1 VGLFDNHCTPV
12 NTDLD
17 MGNMQQDGPD
27 YSRYTKEEL
36 EDVLNNIDK
45 VQFPERYREALEMLS
60 KRIDKHATEPSHN
73 KGAALPLPP
82 KQKWSEQ
89 LLITRLVVSI
99 FLIML
104 FAVFPTIFVEFMTA
118 KNWTE
123 NTTGVIWALAF
134 ILVAMWFICLKED
147 TLLTQRLL
155 DSWRGKLAIMVMPLL
170 FMLMS
175 WGFIDKS
182 LPLGL
187 HMLSAQ
193 QNVRYDMNYRKRSG
207 KKYCRQRVE
216 ILETNELENADL
228 CMAESQRDGLP
239 ERGTITV
246 LGTQSMFG
254 MWIEG
259 FRI

>member
-1 VGLFDNHCTPV
+1 
-12 NTDLD
+12 
-17 MGNMQQDGPD
+17 MEKRQQGGPD
-27 YSRYTKEEL
+27 YSQYTKEEL

-45 VQFPERYREALEMLS
+45 VQFPERYKEVLEMLA
-60 KRIDKHATEPSHN
+60 KKIDEHATKRAHN
-73 KGAALPLPP
+73 KGAARPLPP

-89 LLITRLVVSI
+89 RLITRLLVGT

-104 FAVFPTIFVEFMTA
+104 FAVFPTMFVEFMTA

-123 NTTGVIWALAF
+123 DTTGVIWALAF
-134 ILVAMWFICLKED
+134 ILVAMWFICLRED
-147 TLLTQRLL
+147 TSLTQRLL
-155 DSWRGKLAIMVMPLL
+155 DTWRGKLAIMVMPLL
-170 FMLMS
+170 FMLIS

-193 QNVRYDMNYRKRSG
+193 QDVRYDMNYRKRSG

-228 CMAESQRDGLP
+228 CLTESQRDGLP
-239 ERGTITV
+239 ERGEITV

-254 MWIEG
+254 MWVEG

>member
-1 VGLFDNHCTPV
+1 MENR
-12 NTDLD
+12 
-17 MGNMQQDGPD
+17 QQGGPD
-27 YSRYTKEEL
+27 YSQYTKEEL

-45 VQFPERYREALEMLS
+45 VQFPERYKEVLEMLA
-60 KRIDKHATEPSHN
+60 KKIDEHATKRAHN
-73 KGAALPLPP
+73 NGAARPLPP

-89 LLITRLVVSI
+89 RLITRLLVGT

-104 FAVFPTIFVEFMTA
+104 FAVFPTMFVEFMTA

-123 NTTGVIWALAF
+123 DTTGVIWALAF
-134 ILVAMWFICLKED
+134 ILVAMWFICLRED
-147 TLLTQRLL
+147 TSLTQRLL
-155 DSWRGKLAIMVMPLL
+155 DTWRGKLAIMVMPLL
-170 FMLMS
+170 FMLIS

-193 QNVRYDMNYRKRSG
+193 QDVRYDMNYRKRSG

-228 CMAESQRDGLP
+228 CLTESQRDGLP
-239 ERGTITV
+239 ERGEITV

-254 MWIEG
+254 MWVEG